1 MKAITIT
8 QSLGLA
14 ATTGDSQQFR
24 PLNPQMLMID
34 IVLPVLNEAHIIEAS
49 ISKLHKYLTAN
60 LPYRWQIIIADNG
73 SSDGTYQ
80 IAQQLTKRW
89 SRVKLVHLNERGRGL
104 ALKTVWQKSKAD
116 ILAYMDIDLS
126 TNLDSF
132 MPMISPLIT
141 GDAGLATGSRL
152 MKESR
157 TRRGFKRE
165 IISRCYNRIIRT
177 TMKTNFVDA

>member
-14 ATTGDSQQFR
+14 AATGDSQQFR
-24 PLNPQMLMID
+24 TLNPQTLTID

-49 ISKLHKYLTAN
+49 ISKLHKYLIDN

-73 SSDGTYQ
+73 SNDGTDR
-80 IAQQLTKRW
+80 IAQRLTKRW
-89 SRVKLVHLNERGRGL
+89 SRVRLVRLNERGRGL

-132 MPMISPLIT
+132 YANDIAADYRRRWIS
-141 GDAGLATGSRL
+141 DWFSFD
-152 MKESR
+152 E
-157 TRRGFKRE
+157 
-165 IISRCYNRIIRT
+165 RIADKAR
-177 TMKTNFVDA
+177 F